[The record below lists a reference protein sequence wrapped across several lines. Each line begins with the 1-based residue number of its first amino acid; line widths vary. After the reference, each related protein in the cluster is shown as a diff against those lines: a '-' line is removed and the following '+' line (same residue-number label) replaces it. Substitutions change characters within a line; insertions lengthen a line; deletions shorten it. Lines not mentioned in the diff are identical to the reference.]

1 MSFLDSNN
9 SEYLSGRLT
18 QKGRNAIAKGA
29 FDISYFTIGD
39 SEFNYSGSFSNM
51 TGTTGYQ
58 SVFAPLDKETHV
70 KYPFQYTSGTTI
82 YGVPVN
88 QTTEPTTLR
97 NQIGPAGFISD
108 YSGTTSRSTI
118 QCLHKKIDISSFNG
132 TTSITVTGMAVGT
145 TYSDCQYI
153 TLALNEEKISGNILT
168 GKTNSLTYKIVSV
181 SGLTSTSEELTL
193 DRPVLKL
200 SGIADVICNKCELEI
215 PLENVENTDQHNPW
229 TMNIVWGKKPIGIPD
244 GAPYRN
250 LSGYTSNKYIG
261 VKGFLGYGSTGQSF
275 TDFTGGTITGT
286 SFVNSFGDIIEYTSE
301 EQRAIAI
308 VHFSEIGDLSNNPD
322 RFFKYDDYIGT
333 ETNDRTYFQVYLPFL
348 LYHRNTGSTVG
359 AIFNMGS
366 DVKFVVS
373 TLNNNSQIEY
383 RDLLDEM
390 GNKVGKVF
398 VNNKTIV
405 FDDEEIVAALDYKSN
420 RNHTLPAPKLGLTS
434 PTGNT
439 HILSGTTNTV
449 WVTYGFG
456 GSNASTIPLRS
467 LPCNYISKINGTND
481 ISNVTFKFGNEFSN
495 LKTNGDL
502 TNGFLAN
509 QFFALVQTGA
519 TTGSP
524 INDAWK
530 KIDLTSTD
538 LQTATYIDP
547 TKLTG
552 VTFTI
557 TKEMYTGGTIFDLTL
572 NPHMNGKV
580 DFTDTTAPHFGDEQ
594 PFPGS
599 VKLVRASD
607 IEEMNFLVNLPSG
620 KFTTSQNPTYTS
632 GDPIITE
639 VALLNNNKEVMVKAK
654 TSKPIKRTGTQVF
667 AVKLD
672 F

>member
-39 SEFNYSGSFSNM
+39 SEFNYGSGFSNM
-51 TGTTGYQ
+51 TGSAGYQ
-58 SVFAPLDKETHV
+58 SVFVPLDKETHV
-70 KYPFQYTSGTTI
+70 KYPLQYTSGTTI

-88 QTTEPTTLR
+88 QTTEPVTLS
-97 NQIGPAGFISD
+97 NQIGPAGFISG
-108 YSGTTSRSTI
+108 SIFSTGSVITSGSFSSLTGTTT
-118 QCLHKKIDISSFNG
+118 
-132 TTSITVTGMAVGT
+132 ITVTVPSGKTFHDSEYV
-145 TYSDCQYI
+145 
-153 TLALNEEKISGNILT
+153 TLILT
-168 GKTNSLTYKIVSV
+168 GISQTLVSGSIVST
-181 SGLTSTSEELTL
+181 LTGNTKSFIYKLTETVTGTTTQTLTL
-193 DRPVLKL
+193 DRPIPTLTGLTGNFYVV
-200 SGIADVICNKCELEI
+200 GNNCENEI
-215 PLENVENTDQHNPW
+215 GYDVENTDSHNPW
-229 TMNIVWGKKPIGIPD
+229 TMNIVWGKKPIGIED
-244 GAPYRN
+244 AAPYRN

-261 VKGFLGYGSTGQSF
+261 VKEFLGYGTTGQTF
-275 TDFTGGTITGT
+275 TDYTGGTITGT
-286 SFVNSFGDIIEYTSE
+286 SFVNSFDDVITHTSD

-308 VHFSEIGDLSNNPD
+308 IHFSEIGDLSNDPD

-333 ETNDRTYFQVYLPFL
+333 ETNDRTYFQVNLPFL
-348 LYHRNTGSTVG
+348 LYHRNTGSTIG
-359 AIFNMGS
+359 AIFNIGS
-366 DVKFVVS
+366 DIKFVVS
-373 TLNNNSQIEY
+373 NLNNNSQIEY

-390 GNKVGKVF
+390 SNKVGKVF

-439 HILSGTTNTV
+439 YLLSGTTNTT
-449 WVTYGFG
+449 WVTYGFT
-456 GSNASTIPLRS
+456 STGTTAQLTS

-481 ISNVTFKFGNEFSN
+481 TSNVTFKFGNQFSN
-495 LKTNGDL
+495 LKISSNT
-502 TNGFLAN
+502 TGFLAN
-509 QFFALVQTGA
+509 EFFALVQTGA

-524 INDAWK
+524 VNNTWK
-530 KIDLTSTD
+530 KIDLTTN
-538 LQTATYIDP
+538 LQTSTYIDP

-557 TKEMYTGGTIFDLTL
+557 TKEMYTGGTTFDLTS
-572 NPHMNGKV
+572 HMDGKV
-580 DFTDTTAPHFGDEQ
+580 NFTGTTTPHFGDEQ

-599 VKLVRASD
+599 IKLVRATD

-620 KFTTSQNPTYTS
+620 NFRTSQNPTYIS

>member
-1 MSFLDSNN
+1 MSFLNSNDA
-9 SEYLSGRLT
+9 EYLSARIT

-39 SEFNYSGSFSNM
+39 SEYNYNM

-58 SVFAPLDKETHV
+58 SVFTPLDKETHV
-70 KYPFQYTSGTTI
+70 KYPLQYTNGTTI
-82 YGVPVN
+82 YGVPIN
-88 QTTEPTTLR
+88 QTAEPTTLR

-108 YSGTTSRSTI
+108 YSGSTNSSTI
-118 QCLHKKIDISSFNG
+118 KCLHNKVNISAFSG
-132 TTSITVTGMAVGT
+132 STSITVTGMTIGT
-145 TYSDCQYI
+145 TYSNCQYI
-153 TLALNEEKISGNILT
+153 TLALNNTKISGNILT

-181 SGLTSTSEELTL
+181 SGLTSTSEILTL
-193 DRPVLKL
+193 DRPMIKL
-200 SGIADVICNKCELEI
+200 LGIADVICNKCELEI
-215 PLENVENTDQHNPW
+215 PVQNVKNTDQHNPW
-229 TMNIVWGKKPIGIPD
+229 TMNVVWGKKPIGIPENTS
-244 GAPYRN
+244 YRN

-261 VKGFLGYGSTGQSF
+261 VKEFLGYGSKGQTF
-275 TDFTGGTITGT
+275 TDFYGVSITGT
-286 SFVNSFGDIIEYTSE
+286 SYVNSFGEIIEHTSE
-301 EQRAIAI
+301 DQRSIAI
-308 VHFSEIGDLSNNPD
+308 VHFSEIGDLTNDPD

-348 LYHRNTGSTVG
+348 LYHRNTGSTIG
-359 AIFNMGS
+359 AIFNIGS
-366 DVKFVVS
+366 DVKFIVS
-373 TLNNNSQIEY
+373 NLNNNSQIEY

-390 GNKVGKVF
+390 SNKVGKVF

-420 RNHTLPAPKLGLTS
+420 RHHTLPAPKLGLTS

-439 HILSGTTNTV
+439 HMLSGTGTTM
-449 WVTYGFG
+449 WMTYGFG
-456 GSNASTIPLRS
+456 GSDATTAPLRS
-467 LPCNYISKINGTND
+467 LPCNYVSKINGND
-481 ISNVTFKFGNEFSN
+481 NMSNVTFKFGNEFSN
-495 LKTNGDL
+495 LKINSDL

-509 QFFALVQTGA
+509 EFFALVQTGS
-519 TTGSP
+519 TTGFP
-524 INDAWK
+524 NNNEWK
-530 KIDLTSTD
+530 KIDLSTN
-538 LQTATYIDP
+538 LQTSTYIDP

-557 TKEMYTGGTIFDLTL
+557 TKEMYDGGTSFNLTED
-572 NPHMNGKV
+572 PHMNGKV
-580 DFTDTTAPHFGDEQ
+580 NFTDITEPHFGDEQ

-599 VKLVRASD
+599 IKLVRATD

-620 KFTTSQNPTYTS
+620 NFTTSQNPTYIS